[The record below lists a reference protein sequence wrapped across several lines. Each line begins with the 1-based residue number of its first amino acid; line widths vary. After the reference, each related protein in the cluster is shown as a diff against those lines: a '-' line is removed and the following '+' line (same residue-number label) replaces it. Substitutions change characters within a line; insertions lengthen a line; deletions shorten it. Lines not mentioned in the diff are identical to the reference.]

1 MFRFI
6 LILTIIIFT
15 QIPSAFCADS
25 PVTLLERAEKLS
37 SNSRYAEAIPV
48 FDSLLSLPRLRNSI
62 RFQAL
67 EGRAR
72 CRKFTA
78 DYGGA
83 ASDYLSALEIP
94 ASTANKNALRL
105 NYSDLLIVTG
115 RYDEAEKILSPM
127 LENDSVPRALSNL
140 AAIRKYQGHTDESIR
155 LYKRILQLPLSPEEK
170 ANTAQNLGVLLMST
184 GNAVQAVATLRSA
197 AKLLDEAK
205 AAGSNLKQQDFT
217 KGIILAN
224 LSLALSMNREM
235 DNALSTNN
243 LALAVL
249 KESVGDRHPD
259 YLNALRKRG
268 EILLMANDRKAALEC
283 FKPYFHQVK
292 EYVSSAFPSMSEQ
305 SRLDYWKKIRPLIS
319 EVFATG
325 NTNPDF
331 LLDVALTRR
340 AIALT
345 GADKAFG
352 AKMKERLSPT
362 SAALRKAL
370 RRNEVA
376 VDFII
381 YPEIASDGTSSDRLA
396 ALVVFPAAS
405 RTTRFIDLGKVSDI
419 TSTRM
424 SGQTLS
430 HHLKSGNYR
439 SKNLL
444 YSDTTLYHII
454 WDKILENLP
463 EKSVIHFAP
472 DGFLNLLAIES
483 LAIPHGAEKEFSFHR
498 HTTLANLINR
508 NNKKASGKLL
518 VAGGLDYDTYPAKP
532 AETPSS
538 SSAIN
543 HDAANYLTRH
553 LNGRPFCFRTL
564 PGMRKE
570 ALRVAQLS
578 KDVILCDTLSEEFF
592 KHLPEDI
599 RAIHLSTH
607 GYALDI
613 EDNDTPLFMRDSV
626 TADNSLLASGL
637 VLSGANV
644 LHTDPSREDALLS
657 AREICDLDLSHLD
670 FTILAACQ
678 TALGEVNDEGPAG
691 LIRGLKKAG
700 ARTILAT
707 LWEVD
712 DNATLLFMTMFHKAL
727 ADGGSPSD
735 AISTARRCLR
745 DYEIREEVV
754 ESRFDPATLC
764 SVFESTG
771 EFRSIYPYRD
781 PAYWAPFI
789 LIDD

>member
-1 MFRFI
+1 MFRSI
-6 LILTIIIFT
+6 LILTIILLA
-15 QIPSAFCADS
+15 QIPSAFCAVS
-25 PVTLLERAEKLS
+25 PVSLLERAETLS
-37 SNSRYAEAIPV
+37 AGSRYAEAITV
-48 FDSLLSLPRLRNSI
+48 FDSLLSIPHLRNSI

-83 ASDYLSALEIP
+83 TADYLSALEIP
-94 ASTANKNALRL
+94 ASPANKNALRL

-115 RYDEAEKILSPM
+115 RYDEAEKLLSPM
-127 LENDSVPRALSNL
+127 LDGDTIPRALSNL

-155 LYKRILQLPLSPEEK
+155 LYNLLLQLPSSLGDKVS
-170 ANTAQNLGVLLMST
+170 AAQNLGVLLMST
-184 GNAVQAVATLRSA
+184 GDARQAVETLRSA
-197 AKLLDEAK
+197 AKMLDEDKDADM
-205 AAGSNLKQQDFT
+205 NLTQKDFT
-217 KGIILAN
+217 KGILLAN
-224 LSLALSMNREM
+224 LSLALAMNREF
-235 DNALSTNN
+235 DDALSANN
-243 LALAVL
+243 QALAVL

-268 EILLMANDRKAALEC
+268 EILLIANDRKAALEC
-283 FKPYFHQVK
+283 FKPYFLQVR

-325 NTNPDF
+325 NINPDF

-352 AKMKERLSPT
+352 TKMKEKLSPT
-362 SAALRKAL
+362 SASLRKAL
-370 RRNEVA
+370 KRNEVA

-381 YPEIASDGTSSDRLA
+381 YPEISSHGSSTDRLA
-396 ALVVFPAAS
+396 AIVAFPANS
-405 RTTRFIDLGKVSDI
+405 KPTRFVDLGNVSDI
-419 TSTRM
+419 SATRM

-430 HHLKSGNYR
+430 YHLKSENYQ
-439 SKNLL
+439 SKNVL
-444 YSDTTLYHII
+444 YSDTTLYNLI
-454 WDKILENLP
+454 WDKILNNLP
-463 EKSVIHFAP
+463 AKTVVHFAP

-483 LAIPHGAEKEFSFHR
+483 LAIPQGSEKGFSFRR

-508 NNKKASGKLL
+508 NNKKATGKLL
-518 VAGGLDYDTYPAKP
+518 VAGGLDYDIYPSRP
-532 AETPSS
+532 SETPA
-538 SSAIN
+538 SAIN
-543 HDAANYLTRH
+543 HDAAEYLSRH
-553 LNGRPFCFRTL
+553 LNGRPFSFRTL

-578 KDVILCDTLSEEFF
+578 KDVILRDTLSEEFF
-592 KHLPEDI
+592 KHLPKEI
-599 RAIHLSTH
+599 RSIHLSTH
-607 GYALDI
+607 GYTLAI
-613 EDNDTPLFMRDSV
+613 EENATPLLMRDSLS
-626 TADNSLLASGL
+626 ADNSLLASGL

-670 FTILAACQ
+670 FTVLAACQ
-678 TALGEVNDEGPAG
+678 TALGTVNDEGPAG

-700 ARTILAT
+700 AGTILAT

-727 ADGGSPSD
+727 ADGSSPSE
-735 AISTARRCLR
+735 AITDARRCLR

-764 SVFESTG
+764 SVFEPTG
-771 EFRSIYPYRD
+771 EYRSTFPYRD